1 MEGEK
6 KDTFEDENA
15 DSDSENDK
23 IYTNN
28 TSNYYTKF
36 VGSGREIKG
45 IECQLQIL

>member
-1 MEGEK
+1 MKGEK

-28 TSNYYTKF
+28 NNYTKF